1 VVTYSEFPE
10 SEYTARYRRLMSL
23 ASKESIEAFIFT
35 DELNLRYF
43 AGGPLTDIWVCRN
56 DFVVLILPVDPAKE
70 PILLLNKARQGAAR
84 PSWIRDQRYWMASI
98 DAPESNEALRMII
111 AAMRESGIGKG
122 KIAMEIGMYE
132 TLFMPILLFQ
142 ELKSTFP
149 KAQLVSAHDL
159 VMQVQAVKSKPE
171 IEALKTAC
179 AISTDALEKGFISM
193 KEGMTE
199 IELTNVIKS
208 EMFRLGA
215 GSIPFLT
222 VIAGWEGRSICC
234 DSHATGYQLKKGDVV
249 QVDGGCAYK
258 GYCADMCRSGALGY
272 VKQKRYE
279 ELYAASMGAQEA
291 VRSKL
296 KAGQKIAEVCS
307 AGRDYFVDQGYGN
320 LLVFGTG
327 QTGHGIGLDLHQPPF
342 LLYASQELLKEGMT
356 LAIEPTISEQP
367 NWDDSSYFTIV
378 ENNYAIT
385 YGGYEQMTN
394 SDEAIRIV

>member
-1 VVTYSEFPE
+1 MAVYSEFPE
-10 SEYTARYRRLMSL
+10 SEYVDRYRRLL
-23 ASKESIEAFIFT
+23 ALAAKENIEAFIFT

-56 DFVVLILPVDPAKE
+56 DFVVLILPVDPSKE

-84 PSWIRDQRYWMASI
+84 PSWIRDQRFWMASI
-98 DAPESNEALRMII
+98 DAAESNEALRMIL

-142 ELKSTFP
+142 ELKSSFP
-149 KAQLVSAHDL
+149 KAQIVPAHDL
-159 VMQVQAVKSKPE
+159 VMQVQEIKSPPE

-179 AISTDALEKGFISM
+179 AISTDSLEKGFACM

-208 EMFRLGA
+208 EMYRLGA

-222 VIAGWEGRSICC
+222 VVAGWEGRSICC
-234 DSHATGYQLKKGDVV
+234 DSHPTGYQIKKGDVV
-249 QVDGGCAYK
+249 QVDGGCSYK
-258 GYCADMCRSGALGY
+258 GYCADMVRTAALGY

-279 ELYAASMGAQEA
+279 ELYAASLGAQAA
-291 VRSKL
+291 VRAKL
-296 KAGQKIAEVCS
+296 RAGQRISEVCN
-307 AGRDYFVDQGYGN
+307 AGRDYFIGKGYGE

-342 LLYASQELLKEGMT
+342 LLYESREALKEGMT
-356 LAIEPTISEQP
+356 LAIEPTISEHP

-378 ENNYAIT
+378 ENNYLIT
-385 YGGYEQMTN
+385 SGGYELMTR
-394 SDEAIRIV
+394 SDEAIRMV

>member
-1 VVTYSEFPE
+1 MAVYSEFPE
-10 SEYTARYRRLMSL
+10 HEYADRYRRLLSL
-23 ASKESIEAFIFT
+23 AAEKDIEAFIFT

-56 DFVVLILPVDPAKE
+56 DFVVLILPVDSSKE
-70 PILLLNKARQGAAR
+70 PILLLNKARQGAAK
-84 PSWIRDQRYWMASI
+84 PSWIRDQRFWMASV
-98 DAPESNEALRMII
+98 DAADSNEALRMII
-111 AAMRESGIGKG
+111 TAMRESGIGQG

-142 ELKSTFP
+142 ELKRTFP
-149 KAQLVSAHDL
+149 NAQIVSAHDL
-159 VMQVQAVKSKPE
+159 VMQVQAVKSAKE
-171 IEALKTAC
+171 IEALRTAC
-179 AISTDALEKGFISM
+179 AISTEAVEKGFASM

-199 IELTNVIKS
+199 IDLTNVIKS

-234 DSHATGYQLKKGDVV
+234 DSHATEYRIKRGDVV
-249 QVDGGCAYK
+249 QVDGGCSYK
-258 GYCADMCRSGALGY
+258 GYCADMCRTGALGF

-279 ELYAASMGAQEA
+279 ELYQASLGAHAA
-291 VRSKL
+291 VRAKL
-296 KAGQKIAEVCS
+296 GAGRKIAEVCN
-307 AGRDYFVDQGYGN
+307 AGRDYFISKGYGD

-342 LLYASQELLKEGMT
+342 LLYESQEVLKERMT
-356 LAIEPTISEQP
+356 LAIEPTISEHP

-378 ENNYAIT
+378 ENNYVIT
-385 YGGYEQMTN
+385 PGGCELMTK
-394 SDEAIRIV
+394 SDEAIRVV